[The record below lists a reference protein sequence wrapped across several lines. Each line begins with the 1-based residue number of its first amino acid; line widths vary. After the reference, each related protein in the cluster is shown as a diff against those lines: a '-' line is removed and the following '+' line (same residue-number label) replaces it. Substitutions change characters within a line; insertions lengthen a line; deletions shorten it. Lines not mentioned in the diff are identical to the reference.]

1 MPYEEFWFQKKPFLN
16 FHGLVYTSP
25 NLKIHQID
33 VVLPKVLQYK
43 KKEKSENEEKYS
55 NIKMAAFG
63 IKNVHCVLLVQM
75 EDRRGI

>member
-1 MPYEEFWFQKKPFLN
+1 M
-16 FHGLVYTSP
+16 VYTSP

-33 VVLPKVLQYK
+33 VVLQYK

-63 IKNVHCVLLVQM
+63 IKNVHCVFLVQM
-75 EDRRGI
+75 EDRRSMYTT

>member
-16 FHGLVYTSP
+16 FHGLVYASS
-25 NLKIHQID
+25 NVKIHQID
-33 VVLPKVLQYK
+33 VVLQYK

-75 EDRRGI
+75 EDRRGMYTT

>member
-1 MPYEEFWFQKKPFLN
+1 M
-16 FHGLVYTSP
+16 VYTSP

-33 VVLPKVLQYK
+33 VVLQYK

-75 EDRRGI
+75 EDRRSMYTSYYYIHTL

>member
-1 MPYEEFWFQKKPFLN
+1 MWY
-16 FHGLVYTSP
+16 YST
-25 NLKIHQID
+25 
-33 VVLPKVLQYK
+33 

-75 EDRRGI
+75 ENRRGYKVCILHSTIYTIVK